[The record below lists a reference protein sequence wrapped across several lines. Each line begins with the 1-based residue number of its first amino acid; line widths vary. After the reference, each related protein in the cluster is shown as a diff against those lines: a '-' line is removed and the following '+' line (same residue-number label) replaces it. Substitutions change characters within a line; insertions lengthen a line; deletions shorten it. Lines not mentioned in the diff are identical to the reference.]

1 MEKLLAVYHRQFWRV
16 LEQHPELDK
25 TLDKLFSVKGVP
37 HDRWPE
43 LKHSLYCVGAV
54 KFVNFDET
62 RSAFTTWM
70 VMWAKALL
78 RNYFR
83 NSGGQLSPLAD
94 DLVESDLPELA
105 NGGTAY
111 ELVSDASSL
120 YGGRLDTLLTVSS
133 VLGKYRD
140 NLGDFDNFAAV
151 LDTMIVYGFDVT
163 DAQIA
168 SEVDL
173 TRQAVWTI
181 RKQILSEIGTMLI
194 RAGVD
199 RMSIGG
205 H

>member
-1 MEKLLAVYHRQFWRV
+1 MANPLAIYHRQFWDA
-16 LEQHPELDK
+16 LKQHPELDK
-25 TLDKLFSVKGVP
+25 TLDRLFSVKGIP
-37 HDRWPE
+37 YDRWQE
-43 LKHSLYCVGAV
+43 LKHSLYCIGAV

-70 VMWAKALL
+70 VMWARALL

-83 NSGGQLSPLAD
+83 NSRGKLSPLAD
-94 DLVESDLPELA
+94 DLVESDLPELIG
-105 NGGTAY
+105 GGTAY
-111 ELVSDASSL
+111 DLV
-120 YGGRLDTLLTVSS
+120 RDTNS
-133 VLGKYRD
+133 VYRDRMDTTIAVCQVLKKYRE
-140 NLGDFDNFAAV
+140 NTRDFDTFAAV

-173 TRQAVWTI
+173 TRQAVWMI

-199 RMSIGG
+199 KAIG
-205 H
+205 